1 MGVSHTYQTAH
12 LNQFVTTETVH
23 IRGTA
28 GAFRRT
34 GLLGHLENILKQDH
48 FSKAAKHTQPT
59 KYIKIKQKFRQKKV
73 TGEYVPNEGT

>member
-34 GLLGHLENILKQDH
+34 GLLGHLGHVLKKEH
-48 FSKAAKHTQPT
+48 FSKAGKHTQST
-59 KYIKIKQKFRQKKV
+59 KYKKLKIV
-73 TGEYVPNEGT
+73 I